1 MALRPGQG
9 EPTLS
14 ASETA
19 DGVFCVRAPRGGP
32 PRRGPAGAGRMV
44 GTAAA
49 AAGLIVLIVA
59 AFALMGGEGAHART
73 PWGPVVQ
80 DVASPAPDRAVLE
93 ARYQDALALGRAG
106 RYLEARGRM
115 LTLVP
120 FGRSEAAVRAFSVRA
135 AQALLAEARAT
146 YATRPERA
154 RALVDRAAAIAPW
167 LSSLDE
173 ARALVGA

>member
-19 DGVFCVRAPRGGP
+19 DGVFCVRPRGGP

-44 GTAAA
+44 ATAAVA
-49 AAGLIVLIVA
+49 AALIVLLVA
-59 AFALMGGEGAHART
+59 ALGLMGGEGAHART

-80 DVASPAPDRAVLE
+80 DVAPPGPDPAVLD
-93 ARYQDALALGRAG
+93 ARYRDALALGRAG
-106 RYLEARGRM
+106 RYM
-115 LTLVP
+115 
-120 FGRSEAAVRAFSVRA
+120 
-135 AQALLAEARAT
+135 EARART
-146 YATRPERA
+146 ERA